1 MRNLRNVV
9 VMTTASAALL
19 TAACGGYSSP
29 MSPTPTPAPPG
40 PAVTANAY
48 ILPGAVDLGSGAFGD
63 HPLLIFKGERLRW
76 VNIDSTE
83 HNLVADAASLPEFVT
98 TGTLAPGGERTFTMT
113 TLGTTPFHCT
123 IHPQMTGTLI
133 VQER

>member
-1 MRNLRNVV
+1 MRNLRNFV

-19 TAACGGYSSP
+19 TAACGAYSP
-29 MSPTPTPAPPG
+29 PVSPTPAPG

-48 ILPGAVDLGSGAFGD
+48 ILPGAVDLGANAFGD

-76 VNIDSTE
+76 VNIDATE
-83 HNLVADAASLPEFVT
+83 HNLVADTASLPEFVT
-98 TGTLAPGGERTFTMT
+98 TGALAPGGERTFTMT